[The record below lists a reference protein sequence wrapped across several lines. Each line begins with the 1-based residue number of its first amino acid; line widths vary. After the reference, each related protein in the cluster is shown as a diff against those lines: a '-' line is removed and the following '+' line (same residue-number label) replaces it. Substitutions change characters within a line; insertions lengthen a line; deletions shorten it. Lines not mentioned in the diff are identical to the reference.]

1 MLACVGA
8 GIVIPAASGRIG
20 PGIIADGGHGHHQA
34 ICIGR
39 PFEIPELF
47 ELIIGLIAPVQYH
60 DEAMLPIGQS
70 TIGREN
76 PCRVPRDYILRG
88 RVPIRERCLGGQEN
102 SRQNEK
108 PRELCAVRWHLF
120 KSPNPNHARRTSEP
134 LADISQMIG
143 DWTVKLSLLGRFGA
157 LRHRHLR
164 S

>member
-1 MLACVGA
+1 MQPRTKLRAPPEERPTTYTCTGSIFRAIRPKKDLSEVDHICRMLACVGT

-20 PGIIADGGHGHHQA
+20 RGIIADGGHGHHQA
-34 ICIGR
+34 ICIGH

-88 RVPIRERCLGGQEN
+88 RVPTANAAWEV
-102 SRQNEK
+102 K
-108 PRELCAVRWHLF
+108 KTAVKMR
-120 KSPNPNHARRTSEP
+120 SHASFAR
-134 LADISQMIG
+134 
-143 DWTVKLSLLGRFGA
+143 
-157 LRHRHLR
+157 
-164 S
+164 